1 MEVFDARGF
10 QNTGAAR
17 AGREESHNPDPWAVG
32 GFFLTDSEFLSHIYD
47 QTCVIKAIV
56 NHTAFCVNSVPFLF
70 IFIEISNCKILVFLT
85 TFLLCPSLWAGLGG
99 PLYGFFCEDKT
110 CRNREYDWK
119 CCNHIFV
126 CLLPIESNFL
136 QKISLFVTRLI

>member
-47 QTCVIKAIV
+47 RTCVIKAIV

-70 IFIEISNCKILVFLT
+70 IFKEISDCKVLVFLT

-99 PLYGFFCEDKT
+99 PLYGFFVRTKPVET
-110 CRNREYDWK
+110 GNTTGSAV
-119 CCNHIFV
+119 IT
-126 CLLPIESNFL
+126 FL
-136 QKISLFVTRLI
+136 SVSCQLSQISSKKSLFL

>member
-47 QTCVIKAIV
+47 RTCVIKAIV
-56 NHTAFCVNSVPFLF
+56 NHTAFCVKSVQ
-70 IFIEISNCKILVFLT
+70 II
-85 TFLLCPSLWAGLGG
+85 FLLCPSLWAGLGG
-99 PLYGFFCEDKT
+99 PLYGFFVRTKPVETGNTTGSAVITYFSVSCQLSQISSK
-110 CRNREYDWK
+110 K
-119 CCNHIFV
+119 
-126 CLLPIESNFL
+126 
-136 QKISLFVTRLI
+136 SLFL